1 MQPLHVFSI
10 PYSQTLRYIE
20 AEHCLKNIHILLT
33 LKLGVGGGEPRM
45 RDKPS
50 KTNGQVGLQGH
61 SICPGYAELR
71 ENKDIDNKE
80 VWWAGRADV

>member
-1 MQPLHVFSI
+1 M
-10 PYSQTLRYIE
+10 
-20 AEHCLKNIHILLT
+20 
-33 LKLGVGGGEPRM
+33 GGKPRM

-71 ENKDIDNKE
+71 ENKDINNKE
-80 VWWAGRADV
+80 VWWAGRVDV